1 MELTDFGR
9 VFHNFAAFTEKE
21 FSYMVLIAIGQF
33 LAIGGT
39 LARIPCRSDWLK
51 DILMSFGI
59 LPLRIFHALMMIY
72 LSLLLWRE
80 GSWRKSSLS
89 Q

>member
-39 LARIPCRSDWLK
+39 LARMCVKR
-51 DILMSFGI
+51 
-59 LPLRIFHALMMIY
+59 
-72 LSLLLWRE
+72 
-80 GSWRKSSLS
+80 
-89 Q
+89 